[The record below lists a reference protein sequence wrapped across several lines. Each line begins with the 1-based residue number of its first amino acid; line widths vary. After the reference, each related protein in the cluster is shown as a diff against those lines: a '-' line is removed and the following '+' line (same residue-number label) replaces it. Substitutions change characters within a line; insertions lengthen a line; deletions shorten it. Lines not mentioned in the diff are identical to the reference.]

1 MAVKDLLI
9 KVGVIGAKKAEKQV
23 KGVDSALDRL
33 GSVALKVSGAFFA
46 AKGLIAGF
54 NGIVEASARQEQA
67 EKALQVALGRTSTAL
82 LNQASALQQVTTA
95 GDEAIIEQQAFLASL
110 KFTEDQIKTIIPVAL
125 DLSAATGIS
134 LESAVRNTSKTFSG
148 LAGELGE
155 LVPQLREL
163 TQEEMKSGEAVRV
176 LGELFEGQASK
187 QADTLAGKLEQMN
200 NTIGDTAET
209 LGDVFAPAIIA
220 SVQFIGDFAKGLD
233 STIAKTGDFIMNL
246 FGMERASKPVID
258 QTEDFASKQ
267 EKLARQT
274 ERVNKALEFQKTI
287 TEKVMLNNKNINQ
300 SIVDQTNAF
309 LLEEMQILGIKG
321 GFDELDIAIKKFGV
335 EANAEGE
342 FNQQIIDNL
351 KEMIEVRNRVMSI
364 KQQEKDLEDDFNL
377 AVANSFQTFE
387 KNSLQQIEIQKAQEQ
402 NRKKFLEL
410 YPEES
415 RLLGIVHNQKE
426 KAIQQ
431 DIKSAIISGQ
441 NAEEAMRSVVRA
453 ELMEAIS
460 GLMSSILKGFPFPVN
475 LAIAAGAGALAT
487 SALER
492 NLASASK
499 LKFADGGIVP
509 GFGSQDTV
517 PAMLTPGEVILNQAQ
532 QENLVRG
539 MGVTVNIQGNVFGT
553 REFVRDTLVPEIE
566 RAVRFA

>member
-54 NGIVEASARQEQA
+54 NVIVEASARQEKA

-220 SVQFIGDFAKGLD
+220 SVRFIGDFAKGLD

-441 NAEEAMRSVVRA
+441 SAEEAMRSVVRA

-509 GFGSQDTV
+509 GYGSQDTV